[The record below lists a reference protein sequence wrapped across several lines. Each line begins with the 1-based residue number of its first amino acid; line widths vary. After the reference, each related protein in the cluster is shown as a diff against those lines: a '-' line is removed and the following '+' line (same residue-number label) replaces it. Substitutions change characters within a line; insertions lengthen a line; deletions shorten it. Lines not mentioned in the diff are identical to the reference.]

1 MGDPAG
7 IGPEVVLKAVA
18 EEEIRK
24 VCIPVII
31 GDAQL
36 LAHTARTLDLQC
48 GYDIVR
54 KEEPFPDNFSDP
66 VIFHLDNI
74 GGFIEPGIES
84 GAAGK
89 AAAGY
94 IEAAVELC
102 AAGSVDAIATAPI
115 NKRALFLGGYSFPGH
130 TEFLAHLTGAEEYA
144 MAFVAANL
152 RIVLLSTHVP
162 LSEAI
167 RMVERDLIVKIVN
180 LTHRELQRW
189 GIERPRLAVA
199 ALNPHGAEGGLFG
212 VEEASEIV
220 PAIEACRGVDDINVR
235 GPFSADT
242 VFLRAS
248 RGEFDAVIACYHD
261 QAMIPVKCL
270 SFGEAVNVTL
280 GLPFIRT
287 SVDHGTAF
295 EIAGTGAAS
304 TYSPGPRHRAHPHLP
319 CRFPLRD
326 ALRFHSLQPIQYISF
341 RLAHCDS
348 FHPLALRL
356 SSGTF
361 YFAQLGIS
369 HFAAGQGGVSRRRV
383 KAADSTVT
391 ACDIIP
397 PAIKAF
403 GKRLQEN

>member
-1 MGDPAG
+1 MNKLSQDYSQLIVGRTRPRIGITMGDPSG

-18 EEEIRK
+18 EEDVRA
-24 VCIPVII
+24 VCQPIII

-48 GYDIVR
+48 GYEIVGR
-54 KEEPFPDNFSDP
+54 DESLPDQGERP
-66 VIFHLDNI
+66 LIFHLNNI
-74 GGFIEPGIES
+74 QGHVQPGIES

-94 IEAAVELC
+94 IEAAVGLC
-102 AAGSVDAIATAPI
+102 AAGDIDAIATAPI

-130 TEFLAHLTGAEEYA
+130 TEFLAHLTGIDDYA
-144 MAFVAANL
+144 MGFVAANL
-152 RIVLLSTHVP
+152 RIVLISTHVP

-167 RMVERDLIVKIVN
+167 RLVRRERFEKTIRLAA
-180 LTHRELQRW
+180 HELQRW
-189 GIERPRLAVA
+189 GIERARIAVA

-212 VEEASEIV
+212 IEEASEIM
-220 PAIEACRGVDDINVR
+220 PAIDACRVIDGINVS
-235 GPFSADT
+235 GPISADT

-295 EIAGTGAAS
+295 DIAGKGIAE
-304 TYSPGPRHRAHPHLP
+304 
-319 CRFPLRD
+319 
-326 ALRFHSLQPIQYISF
+326 HSSMV
-341 RLAHCDS
+341 A
-348 FHPLALRL
+348 
-356 SSGTF
+356 
-361 YFAQLGIS
+361 
-369 HFAAGQGGVSRRRV
+369 
-383 KAADSTVT
+383 
-391 ACDIIP
+391 
-397 PAIKAF
+397 AIKLAAELSRKA
-403 GKRLQEN
+403 GESDRAVAAA

>member
-1 MGDPAG
+1 MRQFANSSSHLGYRPRRSLPRIGITMGDPAG

-18 EEEIRK
+18 EEEISRI
-24 VCIPVII
+24 CAPVII

-48 GYDIVR
+48 GYDIIR
-54 KEEPFPDNFSDP
+54 QGEPLPENLAEP

-74 GGFIEPGIES
+74 GGFVEPGIES

-94 IEAAVELC
+94 IEAAVDLC

-130 TEFLAHLTGAEEYA
+130 TEFLAHLTGSEDSA

-152 RIVLLSTHVP
+152 RIVLLSTHLP
-162 LSEAI
+162 LAEAI
-167 RMVERDLIVKIVN
+167 RLVKRDRIIRTVN
-180 LTHRELQRW
+180 LAHRELRRW

-212 VEEASEIV
+212 MEEASEMV
-220 PAIEACRGVDDINVR
+220 PAIEACHGVDDVNVR
-235 GPFSADT
+235 GPFPADT

-270 SFGEAVNVTL
+270 SFGEAVNVTM

-295 EIAGTGAAS
+295 DIAGKGLAE
-304 TYSPGPRHRAHPHLP
+304 
-319 CRFPLRD
+319 
-326 ALRFHSLQPIQYISF
+326 HSSM
-341 RLAHCDS
+341 LA
-348 FHPLALRL
+348 
-356 SSGTF
+356 
-361 YFAQLGIS
+361 
-369 HFAAGQGGVSRRRV
+369 
-383 KAADSTVT
+383 
-391 ACDIIP
+391 
-397 PAIKAF
+397 AIKLAAELSTSA
-403 GKRLQEN
+403 GESSRAVEV

>member
-18 EEEIRK
+18 EEEIRRI
-24 VCIPVII
+24 CIPIII

-36 LAHTARTLDLQC
+36 LAHTARTLDLQS

-54 KEEPFPDNFSDP
+54 KGEPIPELLTEP
-66 VIFHLDNI
+66 IIYHLDNVP
-74 GGFIEPGIES
+74 GLIEPGIES

-94 IEAAVELC
+94 IESAVELC
-102 AAGSVDAIATAPI
+102 AAGNVDAIATAPI

-162 LSEAI
+162 LAEAI
-167 RMVERDLIVKIVN
+167 RMVERDRLIKTIH
-180 LTHRELQRW
+180 LTQRELRRW
-189 GIERPRLAVA
+189 GIDRPRLAVA

-212 VEEASEIV
+212 VEEASEIL
-220 PAIEACRGVDDINVR
+220 PAIEACRMDEVNVH

-295 EIAGTGAAS
+295 DIAGKGLAE
-304 TYSPGPRHRAHPHLP
+304 
-319 CRFPLRD
+319 
-326 ALRFHSLQPIQYISF
+326 HSSMV
-341 RLAHCDS
+341 A
-348 FHPLALRL
+348 
-356 SSGTF
+356 
-361 YFAQLGIS
+361 
-369 HFAAGQGGVSRRRV
+369 
-383 KAADSTVT
+383 
-391 ACDIIP
+391 
-397 PAIKAF
+397 AIKLAAELSAIS
-403 GKRLQEN
+403 GESGRAVEV

>member
-1 MGDPAG
+1 MTETLHNSSHAAQPRGPSRLPRIGITMGDPAG

-18 EEEIRK
+18 EEDVRR
-24 VCIPVII
+24 VCVPIII

-36 LAHTARTLDLQC
+36 LSHTARTLDLQC

-54 KEEPFPDNFSDP
+54 FDERLPERISEP

-74 GGFIEPGIES
+74 NGYVEPGIES
-84 GAAGK
+84 GTAGK

-102 AAGSVDAIATAPI
+102 AAGEVDAIATAPI

-130 TEFLAHLTGAEEYA
+130 TEFLAHLTSTEEYA

-152 RIVLLSTHVP
+152 RIVLISTHVP
-162 LSEAI
+162 LAEAI
-167 RMVERDLIVKIVN
+167 RLVERDRIIRVIHLA
-180 LTHRELQRW
+180 HRELKRW

-212 VEEASEIV
+212 VEESAEIV
-220 PAIEACRGVDDINVR
+220 PAVESCDGKDGMDVR
-235 GPFSADT
+235 GPYSADT
-242 VFLRAS
+242 IFLRAS

-295 EIAGTGAAS
+295 DIAGKGLAEHSSMVAAI
-304 TYSPGPRHRAHPHLP
+304 T
-319 CRFPLRD
+319 
-326 ALRFHSLQPIQYISF
+326 
-341 RLAHCDS
+341 LA
-348 FHPLALRL
+348 AEL
-356 SSGTF
+356 SSRPDESNR
-361 YFAQLGIS
+361 AVE
-369 HFAAGQGGVSRRRV
+369 A
-383 KAADSTVT
+383 
-391 ACDIIP
+391 
-397 PAIKAF
+397 
-403 GKRLQEN
+403 

>member
-18 EEEIRK
+18 EEEIRRA
-24 VCIPVII
+24 CIPVII

-36 LAHTARTLDLQC
+36 LAHTARTLDLQS

-54 KEEPFPDNFSDP
+54 AEEPFPEHSEP
-66 VIFHLDNI
+66 VIYHLDNI
-74 GGFIEPGIES
+74 TGLIEPGIES

-89 AAAGY
+89 AAGGY

-102 AAGSVDAIATAPI
+102 AAGSIDAVATAPI

-130 TEFLAHLTGAEEYA
+130 TEFFAHLTGAEDYA
-144 MAFVAANL
+144 MAFVAGNL

-162 LSEAI
+162 LAEAI
-167 RMVERDLIVKIVN
+167 RLVERDRIVSRIN
-180 LTHRELQRW
+180 LTNRELQRW
-189 GIERPRLAVA
+189 GIEKPRLAVA

-212 VEEASEIV
+212 VEEASEIM
-220 PAIEACRGVDDINVR
+220 PAIDSCRRDEINVQ

-248 RGEFDAVIACYHD
+248 RGEFDGVIACYHD

-295 EIAGTGAAS
+295 DIAGKGLAE
-304 TYSPGPRHRAHPHLP
+304 
-319 CRFPLRD
+319 
-326 ALRFHSLQPIQYISF
+326 HSSMV
-341 RLAHCDS
+341 A
-348 FHPLALRL
+348 
-356 SSGTF
+356 
-361 YFAQLGIS
+361 
-369 HFAAGQGGVSRRRV
+369 
-383 KAADSTVT
+383 
-391 ACDIIP
+391 
-397 PAIKAF
+397 AIKLAAELSTRA
-403 GKRLQEN
+403 GESCRPMEV

>member
-1 MGDPAG
+1 LPRIGITMGDPAG

-18 EEEIRK
+18 EEEVRRA
-24 VCIPVII
+24 CIPVII

-36 LAHTARTLDLQC
+36 LAHTARTLDLQS

-54 KEEPFPDNFSDP
+54 ADEPFPEHSEP
-66 VIFHLDNI
+66 VIYHLDNI

-89 AAAGY
+89 AAGGY

-102 AAGSVDAIATAPI
+102 AAGSIDAVATAPI

-130 TEFLAHLTGAEEYA
+130 TEFFAHLTGAEEYA
-144 MAFVAANL
+144 MAFVAGNL

-162 LSEAI
+162 LAEAI
-167 RMVERDLIVKIVN
+167 RLVERDRIVSRIN
-180 LTHRELQRW
+180 LTNRELQRW
-189 GIERPRLAVA
+189 GIEKPRLAVA

-212 VEEASEIV
+212 VEEASEIM
-220 PAIEACRGVDDINVR
+220 PAIDACRRDEINVL

-248 RGEFDAVIACYHD
+248 RGEFDGVIACYHD

-295 EIAGTGAAS
+295 DIAGKGLAE
-304 TYSPGPRHRAHPHLP
+304 
-319 CRFPLRD
+319 
-326 ALRFHSLQPIQYISF
+326 HSSMV
-341 RLAHCDS
+341 A
-348 FHPLALRL
+348 
-356 SSGTF
+356 
-361 YFAQLGIS
+361 
-369 HFAAGQGGVSRRRV
+369 
-383 KAADSTVT
+383 
-391 ACDIIP
+391 
-397 PAIKAF
+397 AIKLAAELSTRA
-403 GKRLQEN
+403 GESCRPMEV

>member
-18 EEEIRK
+18 EDEIK
-24 VCIPVII
+24 QSCVPVII

-36 LAHTARTLDLQC
+36 LAHTARTLDLQS
-48 GYDIVR
+48 GYDIIR
-54 KEEPFPDNFSDP
+54 RGEPIPAHLTEP

-74 GGFIEPGIES
+74 SGFIEPGIES

-94 IEAAVELC
+94 IEAAVDLC

-130 TEFLAHLTGAEEYA
+130 TEFLAHLTGSEEYA

-152 RIVLLSTHVP
+152 RIVLISTHVP
-162 LSEAI
+162 LAEAI
-167 RMVERDLIVKIVN
+167 RMVRRERVMGTIRLA
-180 LTHRELQRW
+180 HRELRRW
-189 GIERPRLAVA
+189 GIERPRIAVA

-212 VEEASEIV
+212 VEEASEIM
-220 PAIEACRGVDDINVR
+220 PAIQACHGLEEMHVQ

-295 EIAGTGAAS
+295 DIAGKGLAE
-304 TYSPGPRHRAHPHLP
+304 
-319 CRFPLRD
+319 
-326 ALRFHSLQPIQYISF
+326 HSSM
-341 RLAHCDS
+341 LA
-348 FHPLALRL
+348 
-356 SSGTF
+356 
-361 YFAQLGIS
+361 
-369 HFAAGQGGVSRRRV
+369 
-383 KAADSTVT
+383 
-391 ACDIIP
+391 
-397 PAIKAF
+397 AIKLAAELSTRA
-403 GKRLQEN
+403 GESNRAVEV

>member
-1 MGDPAG
+1 LPRIGITMGDPAG

-18 EEEIRK
+18 EEEVRRA
-24 VCIPVII
+24 CIPVII

-36 LAHTARTLDLQC
+36 LAHTARTLDLQS

-54 KEEPFPDNFSDP
+54 ADESFPEHSEP
-66 VIFHLDNI
+66 VIYHLDNI
-74 GGFIEPGIES
+74 SGFIEPGIES

-89 AAAGY
+89 AAGGY

-102 AAGSVDAIATAPI
+102 AAGNIDAVATAPI

-130 TEFLAHLTGAEEYA
+130 TEFFAHLTGAEDYA
-144 MAFVAANL
+144 MAFVAGNL

-167 RMVERDLIVKIVN
+167 RLVERDRIIRRVN
-180 LTHRELQRW
+180 LTNRELERW
-189 GIERPRLAVA
+189 GIEKPRIAVA

-212 VEEASEIV
+212 VEEASEIM
-220 PAIEACRGVDDINVR
+220 PAIDSCRRDDINVQ

-248 RGEFDAVIACYHD
+248 RGEFDGVIACYHD

-295 EIAGTGAAS
+295 DIAGKGLAE
-304 TYSPGPRHRAHPHLP
+304 
-319 CRFPLRD
+319 
-326 ALRFHSLQPIQYISF
+326 HSSMV
-341 RLAHCDS
+341 A
-348 FHPLALRL
+348 
-356 SSGTF
+356 
-361 YFAQLGIS
+361 
-369 HFAAGQGGVSRRRV
+369 
-383 KAADSTVT
+383 
-391 ACDIIP
+391 
-397 PAIKAF
+397 AIKLAAELSTRA
-403 GKRLQEN
+403 GESCRPMEV

>member
-18 EEEIRK
+18 EPEIRQA
-24 VCIPVII
+24 CIPVII

-36 LAHTARTLDLQC
+36 LAHTARTLDLQS

-54 KEEPFPDNFSDP
+54 KGEIIPYDISEP

-84 GAAGK
+84 GVAGK

-94 IEAAVELC
+94 IEAAVNLC
-102 AAGSVDAIATAPI
+102 AAGSIDAIATAPI

-162 LSEAI
+162 LIEAI
-167 RMVERDLIVKIVN
+167 RLVQRDRIIKIIN
-180 LTHRELQRW
+180 LAHRELIRW

-212 VEEASEIV
+212 VEEASEMI
-220 PAIEACRGVDDINVR
+220 PAIEACRRPDDINVQ

-270 SFGEAVNVTL
+270 SFGEAVNVTM

-295 EIAGTGAAS
+295 DIAGKGLAEHSSMMAAIM
-304 TYSPGPRHRAHPHLP
+304 L
-319 CRFPLRD
+319 
-326 ALRFHSLQPIQYISF
+326 
-341 RLAHCDS
+341 
-348 FHPLALRL
+348 
-356 SSGTF
+356 
-361 YFAQLGIS
+361 
-369 HFAAGQGGVSRRRV
+369 
-383 KAADSTVT
+383 AADLSTQ
-391 ACDIIP
+391 A
-397 PAIKAF
+397 
-403 GKRLQEN
+403 GENCRAVEA

>member
-1 MGDPAG
+1 MRHSEQSSTNPGPRPRRVLPRIGITMGDPAG

-18 EEEIRK
+18 EDEVRR
-24 VCIPVII
+24 VCVPVII

-36 LAHTARTLDLQC
+36 LAHTARTLDLQS

-54 KEEPFPDNFSDP
+54 KEESLPDQFSDP
-66 VIFHLDNI
+66 IIYHLDNI
-74 GGFIEPGIES
+74 IGFVEPGIES

-102 AAGSVDAIATAPI
+102 AAGSIDAMATAPI

-167 RMVERDLIVKIVN
+167 RLVERDRIIKVIN
-180 LTHRELQRW
+180 LTQRELQRW
-189 GIERPRLAVA
+189 GIDNPRLAVA

-212 VEEASEIV
+212 VEEASEIM
-220 PAIEACRGVDDINVR
+220 PAIESCRNIDEINVN
-235 GPFSADT
+235 GPYSADT

-248 RGEFDAVIACYHD
+248 RGEFDAVVACYHD

-295 EIAGTGAAS
+295 DIAGKGLAEHSSMLAAI
-304 TYSPGPRHRAHPHLP
+304 T
-319 CRFPLRD
+319 
-326 ALRFHSLQPIQYISF
+326 
-341 RLAHCDS
+341 LA
-348 FHPLALRL
+348 AEL
-356 SSGTF
+356 SSR
-361 YFAQLGIS
+361 ADES
-369 HFAAGQGGVSRRRV
+369 SRAV
-383 KAADSTVT
+383 EA
-391 ACDIIP
+391 
-397 PAIKAF
+397 
-403 GKRLQEN
+403 

>member
-1 MGDPAG
+1 MRQFANSSVPSAHRSKRSLPRIAITMGDPAG
-7 IGPEVVLKAVA
+7 IGPEVVLKAIA
-18 EEEIRK
+18 EEEIRRI
-24 VCIPVII
+24 CIPVII

-54 KEEPFPDNFSDP
+54 EGEPIPEHLTDP

-94 IEAAVELC
+94 IEAAVQLC

-130 TEFLAHLTGAEEYA
+130 TEFLAHLTGSEEYA

-162 LSEAI
+162 LAEAI
-167 RMVERDLIVKIVN
+167 RMVERDRIMRVIN
-180 LTHRELQRW
+180 LTHRELKRW
-189 GIERPRLAVA
+189 GLEQPRLAVA

-212 VEEASEIV
+212 IEEASEIA
-220 PAIEACRGVDDINVR
+220 PAIEACHGVEGINVH

-295 EIAGTGAAS
+295 DIAGKGLAEHSSMVAAIK
-304 TYSPGPRHRAHPHLP
+304 L
-319 CRFPLRD
+319 
-326 ALRFHSLQPIQYISF
+326 
-341 RLAHCDS
+341 
-348 FHPLALRL
+348 
-356 SSGTF
+356 
-361 YFAQLGIS
+361 
-369 HFAAGQGGVSRRRV
+369 
-383 KAADSTVT
+383 AADLSMNAGESSRAV
-391 ACDIIP
+391 
-397 PAIKAF
+397 
-403 GKRLQEN
+403 EV

>member
-1 MGDPAG
+1 MRQSNQSSANQGPRPRRVLPRIGITMGDPAG

-18 EEEIRK
+18 EAEVRK
-24 VCIPVII
+24 VCVPVII

-54 KEEPFPDNFSDP
+54 KEEPFPDQFSEP
-66 VIFHLDNI
+66 VIYHLDNI
-74 GGFIEPGIES
+74 GGFIEPGVES

-94 IEAAVELC
+94 IESAVELC
-102 AAGSVDAIATAPI
+102 AAGNVDAIATAPI

-162 LSEAI
+162 LSQAI
-167 RMVERDLIVKIVN
+167 RMVERDRLVKVIELAN
-180 LTHRELQRW
+180 RELQRW

-212 VEEASEIV
+212 MEEASEIL
-220 PAIEACRGVDDINVR
+220 PAIEASRGLDEINVQ

-295 EIAGTGAAS
+295 DIAGKGLAE
-304 TYSPGPRHRAHPHLP
+304 
-319 CRFPLRD
+319 
-326 ALRFHSLQPIQYISF
+326 HSSMV
-341 RLAHCDS
+341 A
-348 FHPLALRL
+348 
-356 SSGTF
+356 
-361 YFAQLGIS
+361 
-369 HFAAGQGGVSRRRV
+369 
-383 KAADSTVT
+383 
-391 ACDIIP
+391 
-397 PAIKAF
+397 AIKLASDLSTKA
-403 GKRLQEN
+403 GESCRAVEV

>member
-18 EEEIRK
+18 EEEIQRI
-24 VCIPVII
+24 CIPVIV

-36 LAHTARTLDLQC
+36 LAHTARTLDLQS

-54 KEEPFPDNFSDP
+54 VGEPLPEQASGP
-66 VIFHLDNI
+66 LIFHLDNI
-74 GGFIEPGIES
+74 NGVIEPGVES
-84 GAAGK
+84 AAAGK
-89 AAAGY
+89 AAGGY

-115 NKRALFLGGYSFPGH
+115 NKRSLFLGGYSFPGH
-130 TEFLAHLTGAEEYA
+130 TEFLAHLTGSEEFA

-152 RIVLLSTHVP
+152 RIVLISTHVP
-162 LSEAI
+162 LAEAI
-167 RMVERDLIVKIVN
+167 RLVKRELIVRTIH
-180 LTHRELQRW
+180 LTNRELKRW
-189 GIERPRLAVA
+189 GIERPRIAVA

-212 VEEASEIV
+212 MEETSEIA
-220 PAIEACRGVDDINVR
+220 PAVAECRNADDINVE
-235 GPFSADT
+235 GPYSADT

-295 EIAGTGAAS
+295 DIAGKGIAE
-304 TYSPGPRHRAHPHLP
+304 
-319 CRFPLRD
+319 
-326 ALRFHSLQPIQYISF
+326 HSSMV
-341 RLAHCDS
+341 A
-348 FHPLALRL
+348 
-356 SSGTF
+356 
-361 YFAQLGIS
+361 
-369 HFAAGQGGVSRRRV
+369 
-383 KAADSTVT
+383 
-391 ACDIIP
+391 
-397 PAIKAF
+397 AIKLAAELAS
-403 GKRLQEN
+403 RSDESCNAIEV